1 MGGVLVSERASGS
14 DDLPQSVALLEKLVA
29 FETTNS
35 NSNLDMIEYLQSL
48 FQDAGIEPWLTY
60 DKDRRKANLFATL
73 PSVDGVTQGGIV
85 LSGHSDVVT
94 VEGQKWSTDPFTLT
108 RRGDRLYGRGSADMK
123 GFIAV
128 CMSKLESLQA
138 KQLRKPLHFAFSFDE
153 EVGCLGAPLM
163 LDEMVRRDIRP
174 EGCLIGEPTSMNV
187 VVAHKGANLY
197 RCRVHGRPAHSS
209 APVLGVNAIEYAA
222 RVICFIR
229 DLADSMKQQGPFDRF
244 FETPYSTAQTGRISG
259 GVATN
264 VVPQLCEFDFE
275 FRNIPQIDAQDIY
288 AQISDYVENTIR
300 PAMRE
305 EWDGADIALEKIAA
319 APGLNADEQ
328 AMMTR
333 LVRALTGD
341 GDIRKVAYG
350 TEGGQFQNAGVPAII
365 CGPGSIEQAH
375 RADEFID
382 IDQIAQCEAFI
393 DALAGP
399 TGIDNESQ

>member
-1 MGGVLVSERASGS
+1 MNAVLNSGHS
-14 DDLPQSVALLEKLVA
+14 KLMDDLPKSVALLERLVA
-29 FETTNS
+29 FETTNA
-35 NSNLDMIEYLQSL
+35 NSNLDMIEYLRSIFL
-48 FQDAGIEPWLTY
+48 DAGIEPWLTY
-60 DKDRRKANLFATL
+60 DEDRRKANLFATL
-73 PSVDGVTQGGIV
+73 PSAEGMVRGGIV

-94 VEGQKWSTDPFTLT
+94 VEGQKWSTDPFKLT
-108 RRGDRLYGRGSADMK
+108 RRDDRLYGRGSADMK

-128 CMSKLESLQA
+128 CMTKLPELQA
-138 KQLRKPLHFAFSFDE
+138 KKLKKPLHFAFSFDE

-174 EGCLIGEPTSMNV
+174 DGCLIGEPTSMKV

-209 APVLGVNAIEYAA
+209 APALGVNAIEYAA

-229 DLADSMKQQGPFDRF
+229 ELADSMKQQGPFDQF

-275 FRNIPQIDAQDIY
+275 FRNIPQVDAQDIY
-288 AQISDYVENTIR
+288 AQISEYVERTIK
-300 PAMRE
+300 PAMQN
-305 EWDGADIALEKIAA
+305 EWEGADIALEQIAA

-333 LVRALTGD
+333 LARALAND
-341 GDIRKVAYG
+341 SDIRKVAYG

-382 IDQIAQCEAFI
+382 IDQIAQCEDFI

-399 TGIDNESQ
+399 TGIDNAN